1 MRLTADKIEENNAA
15 KQRNSDKAPKSK
27 RGTNPNSLKNLIAP
41 WKPGES
47 GNAGG
52 KPGYDVAAKIARQV
66 LENNETAIY
75 EALTGALLKGNPYA
89 FKELAERGYGKLTD
103 KIQVTTDAEITAR
116 LLAGR
121 KRVNGDSGEPASTP
135 GGGDQ

>member
-15 KQRNSDKAPKSK
+15 KQSSQQPAKKG
-27 RGTNPNSLKNLIAP
+27 RGKHGHPNSLRNLTIAP
-41 WKPGES
+41 WVPGQS
-47 GNAGG
+47 GNPSG

-103 KIQVTTDAEITAR
+103 KIQVTTDAEVTAR

-121 KRVNGDSGEPASTP
+121 KRVNGDNSKPPDPAS
-135 GGGDQ
+135 